1 MQHTLLSAATRAIC
15 GRKELASLGGR
26 AKSKIPNFIYLHFLV
41 MNLQD
46 VFKKIELALTPE
58 KVELASMSLADGT
71 MVEAE
76 VFEAGAN
83 VFLVGGDGEKIA
95 APVGEHSLEDGRIL
109 VIEEE
114 GVIKEIKE
122 APVEEVTIEVEAAE
136 EEAPEVTIADLLGLV
151 EGLREEVEM
160 MKQKMAEMPV
170 VEEEKEEVGVA
181 MAAQRPIVAAPVEK
195 KHELKF
201 HIGADRVSN
210 TKDRVFSKLF
220 NN

>member
-1 MQHTLLSAATRAIC
+1 
-15 GRKELASLGGR
+15 
-26 AKSKIPNFIYLHFLV
+26 

-58 KVELASMSLADGT
+58 KVELATMVLADGAQL
-71 MVEAE
+71 EAE

-83 VFLVGGDGEKIA
+83 VFLVDGEGEKVA
-95 APVGEHSLEDGRIL
+95 VPVGEYKLEDNRIL

-114 GVIKEIKE
+114 GIIKEIKE
-122 APVEEVTIEVEAAE
+122 AEMEESVEVEIEAAE
-136 EEAPEVTIADLLGLV
+136 EEAPAAEMTIGDLVGMI

-160 MKQKMAEMPV
+160 MKQKMEEIPVAEV
-170 VEEEKEEVGVA
+170 KEETEVA
-181 MAAQRPIVAAPVEK
+181 MAAQKPMVAAPVEK

-201 HIGADRVSN
+201 HIGAERAAT

-220 NN
+220 K

>member
-1 MQHTLLSAATRAIC
+1 
-15 GRKELASLGGR
+15 
-26 AKSKIPNFIYLHFLV
+26 

-95 APVGEHSLEDGRIL
+95 APVGEHKLEDGRIL

-114 GVIKEIKE
+114 GIIKEIKE
-122 APVEEVTIEVEAAE
+122 AAEEATIEVEVEAAE
-136 EEAPEVTIADLLGLV
+136 EVAPEMTIADLVGLV

-170 VEEEKEEVGVA
+170 VDEDIEGEVEVA
-181 MAAQRPIVAAPVEK
+181 MAAQKPIVAAPVEK

-201 HIGADRVSN
+201 HIGAERVSN

-220 NN
+220 Q

>member
-1 MQHTLLSAATRAIC
+1 
-15 GRKELASLGGR
+15 
-26 AKSKIPNFIYLHFLV
+26 

-95 APVGEHSLEDGRIL
+95 APVGEHKLEDGRVL
-109 VIEEE
+109 VVEEE
-114 GVIKEIKE
+114 GIIKEIKE
-122 APVEEVTIEVEAAE
+122 AAAEEEATVEIEVEAAE
-136 EEAPEVTIADLLGLV
+136 EVAPEMTIADLVGLV
-151 EGLREEVEM
+151 QGLREEVEM

-170 VEEEKEEVGVA
+170 IEEKKEEEVEVA

-201 HIGADRVSN
+201 HIGAERVAS

-220 NN
+220 Q

>member
-1 MQHTLLSAATRAIC
+1 M
-15 GRKELASLGGR
+15 
-26 AKSKIPNFIYLHFLV
+26 AKRRSKIPNLTNNNFLG

-95 APVGEHSLEDGRIL
+95 APVGEHKLEDGRIL

-114 GVIKEIKE
+114 GIIKEIKE
-122 APVEEVTIEVEAAE
+122 AAEEATIEVEVEAAE
-136 EEAPEVTIADLLGLV
+136 EVAPEMTIADLVGLV

-170 VEEEKEEVGVA
+170 IDEDIEGEVEVA
-181 MAAQRPIVAAPVEK
+181 MAAQKPIVAAPVEK

-201 HIGADRVSN
+201 HIGAERVSN

-220 NN
+220 Q

>member
-1 MQHTLLSAATRAIC
+1 
-15 GRKELASLGGR
+15 
-26 AKSKIPNFIYLHFLV
+26 

-95 APVGEHSLEDGRIL
+95 APVGEHSLEDGRVL

-114 GVIKEIKE
+114 GIIKEIKE
-122 APVEEVTIEVEAAE
+122 AAQEEAIEVEVEAAE
-136 EEAPEVTIADLLGLV
+136 EVAPEMTIADLVGLV

-170 VEEEKEEVGVA
+170 VDEDIEGEVEVA
-181 MAAQRPIVAAPVEK
+181 MAAQKPIVAAPVEK

-201 HIGADRVSN
+201 HIGAERVSN

-220 NN
+220 Q

>member
-1 MQHTLLSAATRAIC
+1 LALS
-15 GRKELASLGGR
+15 G
-26 AKSKIPNFIYLHFLV
+26 AKANSKIPKYQSIYFLV

-58 KVELASMSLADGT
+58 KVELASMTLADGT

-83 VFLVGGDGEKIA
+83 AFLVDGEGNRVA
-95 APVGEHSLEDGRIL
+95 VPVGEHKLEDGKIL
-109 VIEEE
+109 VVEEE
-114 GVIKEIKE
+114 GIIKEIKE
-122 APVEEVTIEVEAAE
+122 AMMEEEPSVEVEIEAAAE
-136 EEAPEVTIADLLGLV
+136 EAAPEMSIGDLV
-151 EGLREEVEM
+151 AMVNSLREEVEM
-160 MKQKMAEMPV
+160 MKQEMGKKQEMAEEV
-170 VEEEKEEVGVA
+170 VEEEAPVAEVA
-181 MAAQRPIVAAPVEK
+181 MAAQKPIVAAPVEK

-201 HIGADRVSN
+201 HIGAERVAT

>member
-1 MQHTLLSAATRAIC
+1 LALS
-15 GRKELASLGGR
+15 G
-26 AKSKIPNFIYLHFLV
+26 AKANSKIPKYQSIYFLV

-58 KVELASMSLADGT
+58 KVELASMTLADGT

-83 VFLVGGDGEKIA
+83 AFLVDGEGNRVA
-95 APVGEHSLEDGRIL
+95 VPVGEHKLEDGKIL
-109 VIEEE
+109 VVEEE
-114 GVIKEIKE
+114 GIIKEIKE
-122 APVEEVTIEVEAAE
+122 AMMEEEPAIEVEIEAAAE
-136 EEAPEVTIADLLGLV
+136 EAAPEMSIGDLV
-151 EGLREEVEM
+151 AMVNSLREEVEM
-160 MKQKMAEMPV
+160 MKQEMGKKQEMAEEAVAEEAPV
-170 VEEEKEEVGVA
+170 AEVA
-181 MAAQRPIVAAPVEK
+181 MAAQKPIVAAPVEK

-201 HIGADRVSN
+201 HIGAERVAT

>member
-1 MQHTLLSAATRAIC
+1 M
-15 GRKELASLGGR
+15 
-26 AKSKIPNFIYLHFLV
+26 AKRRSKIPNLTNNNFLG

-95 APVGEHSLEDGRIL
+95 APVGEHKLEDGRIL

-114 GVIKEIKE
+114 GIIKEIKE
-122 APVEEVTIEVEAAE
+122 AAEEATIEVEVEAAE
-136 EEAPEVTIADLLGLV
+136 EVAPEMTIADLVGLV

-170 VEEEKEEVGVA
+170 IEEKKEEEVEVA

-201 HIGADRVSN
+201 HIGAERVSN

-220 NN
+220 Q

>member
-1 MQHTLLSAATRAIC
+1 
-15 GRKELASLGGR
+15 
-26 AKSKIPNFIYLHFLV
+26 

-58 KVELASMSLADGT
+58 KVELASMTLADGT

-83 VFLVGGDGEKIA
+83 AFLVDGEGNRVAVPI
-95 APVGEHSLEDGRIL
+95 GEHKLEDGKIL
-109 VIEEE
+109 VVEEE
-114 GVIKEIKE
+114 GIIKEIKE
-122 APVEEVTIEVEAAE
+122 AMMEEEPAIEVEIEAAAE
-136 EEAPEVTIADLLGLV
+136 EAAPEMSIGDLV
-151 EGLREEVEM
+151 AMVNSLREEVEM
-160 MKQKMAEMPV
+160 MKQEMGKKQEMAEEV
-170 VEEEKEEVGVA
+170 VEEPVAEVA
-181 MAAQRPIVAAPVEK
+181 MAAQKPFVAAPVEK

-201 HIGADRVSN
+201 HIGAERVAT

>member
-1 MQHTLLSAATRAIC
+1 MALS
-15 GRKELASLGGR
+15 G
-26 AKSKIPNFIYLHFLV
+26 AKANSKIPKYQSIYFLV

-58 KVELASMSLADGT
+58 KVELASMTLADGT

-83 VFLVGGDGEKIA
+83 AFLVDGEGNRVA
-95 APVGEHSLEDGRIL
+95 VPVGEHKLEDGKIL
-109 VIEEE
+109 VVEEE
-114 GVIKEIKE
+114 GIIKEIKE
-122 APVEEVTIEVEAAE
+122 AAMEEEPAVEVEIEAAAE
-136 EEAPEVTIADLLGLV
+136 EPEMSIGDLV
-151 EGLREEVEM
+151 AMVNSLREEVEM
-160 MKQKMAEMPV
+160 MKQEMGKKQEMAEEA
-170 VEEEKEEVGVA
+170 VEEPVAEVA
-181 MAAQRPIVAAPVEK
+181 MAAQKPIVAAPVEK

-201 HIGADRVSN
+201 HIGAERVAT

>member
-1 MQHTLLSAATRAIC
+1 M
-15 GRKELASLGGR
+15 
-26 AKSKIPNFIYLHFLV
+26 AKRRSKIPNLTNNNFLG

-95 APVGEHSLEDGRIL
+95 APVGEHKLEDGRIL

-114 GVIKEIKE
+114 GIIKEIKE
-122 APVEEVTIEVEAAE
+122 AAAEEEAAVEIEVEAAE
-136 EEAPEVTIADLLGLV
+136 EVAPEMTIADLVGLV

-170 VEEEKEEVGVA
+170 VDEDIEGEVEVA
-181 MAAQRPIVAAPVEK
+181 MAAQKPIVAAPVEK

-201 HIGADRVSN
+201 HIGAERVSN

-220 NN
+220 Q

>member
-1 MQHTLLSAATRAIC
+1 
-15 GRKELASLGGR
+15 
-26 AKSKIPNFIYLHFLV
+26 
-41 MNLQD
+41 
-46 VFKKIELALTPE
+46 
-58 KVELASMSLADGT
+58 MSLADGT

-95 APVGEHSLEDGRIL
+95 APVGEHKLEDGRIL

-114 GVIKEIKE
+114 GIIKEIKE
-122 APVEEVTIEVEAAE
+122 AAEEATIEVEVEAAE
-136 EEAPEVTIADLLGLV
+136 EVAPEMTIADLVGLV

-170 VEEEKEEVGVA
+170 VDEDIEGEVEVA
-181 MAAQRPIVAAPVEK
+181 MAAQKPIVAAPVEK

-201 HIGADRVSN
+201 HIGAERVSN

-220 NN
+220 Q

>member
-1 MQHTLLSAATRAIC
+1 
-15 GRKELASLGGR
+15 
-26 AKSKIPNFIYLHFLV
+26 

-71 MVEAE
+71 MVEAD

-95 APVGEHSLEDGRIL
+95 APVGEHSLEDGRVL

-114 GVIKEIKE
+114 GIIREIKE
-122 APVEEVTIEVEAAE
+122 AAQEEAIEVEVEAAE
-136 EEAPEVTIADLLGLV
+136 EVAPEMTIADLVGLV

-170 VEEEKEEVGVA
+170 VDEDIEGEVEVA
-181 MAAQRPIVAAPVEK
+181 MAAQKPIVAAPVEK

-201 HIGADRVSN
+201 HIGAERVSN

-220 NN
+220 Q

>member
-1 MQHTLLSAATRAIC
+1 
-15 GRKELASLGGR
+15 
-26 AKSKIPNFIYLHFLV
+26 

-83 VFLVGGDGEKIA
+83 VFLVDGEGNRVA
-95 APVGEHSLEDGRIL
+95 VPVGEHKLEDGKIL

-114 GVIKEIKE
+114 GIIKEIKE
-122 APVEEVTIEVEAAE
+122 AAEEATIEVEVEAAE
-136 EEAPEVTIADLLGLV
+136 EVAPEMTIADLVGLV

-170 VEEEKEEVGVA
+170 VDEDIEGEVEVA
-181 MAAQRPIVAAPVEK
+181 MAAQKPIVAAPVEK

-201 HIGADRVSN
+201 HIGAERVSN

-220 NN
+220 Q

>member
-1 MQHTLLSAATRAIC
+1 
-15 GRKELASLGGR
+15 
-26 AKSKIPNFIYLHFLV
+26 

-58 KVELASMSLADGT
+58 KVELATMVLADGAQL
-71 MVEAE
+71 EAE

-83 VFLVGGDGEKIA
+83 VFLVDGEGEKVA
-95 APVGEHSLEDGRIL
+95 VPVGEYKLEDNRIL

-114 GVIKEIKE
+114 GIIKEIKE
-122 APVEEVTIEVEAAE
+122 AEMEESVEVEVEAAE
-136 EEAPEVTIADLLGLV
+136 EEAPAAEMTIGDLVGMI

-160 MKQKMAEMPV
+160 MKEEMGKY
-170 VEEEKEEVGVA
+170 KEEMSKESKEVAEVA
-181 MAAQRPIVAAPVEK
+181 MAAQKPMVAAPVEK

-201 HIGADRVSN
+201 HIGAERAAT

-220 NN
+220 K

>member
-1 MQHTLLSAATRAIC
+1 MALS
-15 GRKELASLGGR
+15 G
-26 AKSKIPNFIYLHFLV
+26 AKANSKIPKYQSIYFLV

-58 KVELASMSLADGT
+58 KVELASMTLADGT

-83 VFLVGGDGEKIA
+83 AFLVDGEGNRVA
-95 APVGEHSLEDGRIL
+95 VPVGEHKLEDGKIL
-109 VIEEE
+109 VVEEE
-114 GVIKEIKE
+114 GIIKEIKE
-122 APVEEVTIEVEAAE
+122 AMMEEEPAIEVEIEAAAE
-136 EEAPEVTIADLLGLV
+136 EPEMSIGDLV
-151 EGLREEVEM
+151 AMVNSLREEVEM
-160 MKQKMAEMPV
+160 MKQEMGKKQEMAEEV
-170 VEEEKEEVGVA
+170 VEEPVAEVA
-181 MAAQRPIVAAPVEK
+181 MAAQKPIVAAPVEK

-201 HIGADRVSN
+201 HIGAERVAT

>member
-1 MQHTLLSAATRAIC
+1 
-15 GRKELASLGGR
+15 
-26 AKSKIPNFIYLHFLV
+26 

-58 KVELASMSLADGT
+58 KVELASMTLADGT

-83 VFLVGGDGEKIA
+83 AFLVDGEGNRVA
-95 APVGEHSLEDGRIL
+95 VPVGEHKLEDGKIL
-109 VIEEE
+109 VVEEE

-122 APVEEVTIEVEAAE
+122 AAMEEEPAVEVEIEAAAE
-136 EEAPEVTIADLLGLV
+136 EPEMSIGDLV
-151 EGLREEVEM
+151 AMVNSLREEVEM
-160 MKQKMAEMPV
+160 MKQEMGKKQEMAEEV
-170 VEEEKEEVGVA
+170 VEEPVAEVA
-181 MAAQRPIVAAPVEK
+181 MAAQKPIVAAPVEK

-201 HIGADRVSN
+201 HIGAERVAT

>member
-1 MQHTLLSAATRAIC
+1 
-15 GRKELASLGGR
+15 
-26 AKSKIPNFIYLHFLV
+26 

-83 VFLVGGDGEKIA
+83 VFLVGGDGEKVA
-95 APVGEHSLEDGRIL
+95 APVGEHKLEDGRIL

-114 GVIKEIKE
+114 GIIKEIKE
-122 APVEEVTIEVEAAE
+122 AAAEEEAAIEIEVEAAE
-136 EEAPEVTIADLLGLV
+136 EVAPELTIKDLV
-151 EGLREEVEM
+151 EMVSALREEVEM
-160 MKQKMAEMPV
+160 MKQEMGKKQEMAEEV
-170 VEEEKEEVGVA
+170 VAAEEPAEVEVA
-181 MAAQRPIVAAPVEK
+181 MAAQKPIVAAPVDK

-201 HIGADRVSN
+201 HIGAERVAS

-220 NN
+220 Q

>member
-1 MQHTLLSAATRAIC
+1 
-15 GRKELASLGGR
+15 
-26 AKSKIPNFIYLHFLV
+26 

-95 APVGEHSLEDGRIL
+95 APVGEHKLEDGRIL

-114 GVIKEIKE
+114 GIIKEIKE
-122 APVEEVTIEVEAAE
+122 AAEEATIEVEVEAAE
-136 EEAPEVTIADLLGLV
+136 EVAPEMTIADLVGLV

-170 VEEEKEEVGVA
+170 VDEDIEGEVEVA
-181 MAAQRPIVAAPVEK
+181 MAAQKPIGAAPVEK

-201 HIGADRVSN
+201 HIGAERVAT

-220 NN
+220 K

>member
-1 MQHTLLSAATRAIC
+1 M
-15 GRKELASLGGR
+15 
-26 AKSKIPNFIYLHFLV
+26 AKRRSKIPNLTNNNFLG

-95 APVGEHSLEDGRIL
+95 APVGEHKLEDGRIL

-114 GVIKEIKE
+114 GIIKEIKE
-122 APVEEVTIEVEAAE
+122 AAEEATIEVEVEAAE
-136 EEAPEVTIADLLGLV
+136 EVAPEMTIADLVGLV

-170 VEEEKEEVGVA
+170 VDEDIEGEVEVA
-181 MAAQRPIVAAPVEK
+181 MAAQKPIVAAPVEK

-201 HIGADRVSN
+201 HIGAERVSN

-220 NN
+220 Q

>member
-1 MQHTLLSAATRAIC
+1 MALS
-15 GRKELASLGGR
+15 G
-26 AKSKIPNFIYLHFLV
+26 AKANSKIPKYQSIYFLV

-58 KVELASMSLADGT
+58 KVELASMTLADGT

-83 VFLVGGDGEKIA
+83 AFLVDGEGNRVA
-95 APVGEHSLEDGRIL
+95 VPVGEHKLEDGKIL
-109 VIEEE
+109 VVEEE
-114 GVIKEIKE
+114 GIIKEIKE
-122 APVEEVTIEVEAAE
+122 AEMEESIEVEIEAAE
-136 EEAPEVTIADLLGLV
+136 EVAPEMTIGDLAAMV
-151 EGLREEVEM
+151 DSLREEVEM
-160 MKQKMAEMPV
+160 MKQEMGKKQEMAEEV
-170 VEEEKEEVGVA
+170 VEEVPVAEVA
-181 MAAQRPIVAAPVEK
+181 MAAQKPIVAAPVEK

-201 HIGADRVSN
+201 HIGAERVAT

>member
-1 MQHTLLSAATRAIC
+1 MALS
-15 GRKELASLGGR
+15 G
-26 AKSKIPNFIYLHFLV
+26 AKANSKIPKYQSIYFLV

-58 KVELASMSLADGT
+58 KVELASMTLADGT

-83 VFLVGGDGEKIA
+83 AFLVDGEGNRVA
-95 APVGEHSLEDGRIL
+95 VPVGEHKLEDGKIL
-109 VIEEE
+109 VVEEE
-114 GVIKEIKE
+114 GIIKEIKE
-122 APVEEVTIEVEAAE
+122 AAMEEEPAVEVEIEAAAE
-136 EEAPEVTIADLLGLV
+136 EPEMSIGDLV
-151 EGLREEVEM
+151 AMVNSLREEVEM
-160 MKQKMAEMPV
+160 MKQEMGKKQEMAEEV
-170 VEEEKEEVGVA
+170 VEEPVAEVA
-181 MAAQRPIVAAPVEK
+181 MAAQKPIVAAPVEK

-201 HIGADRVSN
+201 HIGAERVAT

>member
-1 MQHTLLSAATRAIC
+1 V
-15 GRKELASLGGR
+15 
-26 AKSKIPNFIYLHFLV
+26 AKRRSKIPNLTNNNFLG

-95 APVGEHSLEDGRIL
+95 APVGEHKLEDGRIL

-114 GVIKEIKE
+114 GIIKEIKE
-122 APVEEVTIEVEAAE
+122 AAEEATIEVEVEAAE
-136 EEAPEVTIADLLGLV
+136 EVAPEMTIADLVGLV

-170 VEEEKEEVGVA
+170 VDEDIEGEVEVA
-181 MAAQRPIVAAPVEK
+181 MAAQKPIVAAPVEK

-201 HIGADRVSN
+201 HIGAERVSN

-220 NN
+220 Q